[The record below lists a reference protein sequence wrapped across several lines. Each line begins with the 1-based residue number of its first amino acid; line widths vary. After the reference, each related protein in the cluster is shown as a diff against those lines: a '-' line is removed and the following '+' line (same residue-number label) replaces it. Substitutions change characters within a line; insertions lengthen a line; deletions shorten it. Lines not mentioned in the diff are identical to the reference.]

1 MGNNYSY
8 SEREYSFIPVLRKR
22 LDTLVNILSF
32 MWISVL
38 SESTEVEN
46 EGLIVV
52 Q

>member
-1 MGNNYSY
+1 MGSNYSD
-8 SEREYSFIPVLRKR
+8 SESEHFFTPALRKR

-46 EGLIVV
+46 EGMIVV